1 VFVSGKPF
9 QPSQKRNLPKC
20 GGLERCFTQIG
31 SIFTRK
37 NYTRLERLEKDKA
50 LAYLAHLKDRKKIV
64 K

>member
-9 QPSQKRNLPKC
+9 QPSQKINLPKG
-20 GGLERCFTQIG
+20 GGLDCFTQVG
-31 SIFTRK
+31 SIFTRN

-50 LAYLAHLKDRKKIV
+50 LAYLAHLKDTKKIV